1 MALDI
6 PIMSWKNISVE
17 RGYGLYLLSLLIFGL
32 YGIQHSR
39 AEEGKLV
46 LYVHI
51 FDVL

>member
-6 PIMSWKNISVE
+6 PIMSKKNMSME
-17 RGYGLYLLSLLIFGL
+17 HGYGLYLLSLLIFGL
-32 YGIQHSR
+32 CGIQHSR

-46 LYVHI
+46 LYLHI